1 VAEFSSIIV
10 IQTNEAG
17 QPTNLV
23 AFSEGD
29 TIASSVL
36 NAETRDVITTVEDSS
51 ASWEQGLDSDTY
63 NNIVEVS
70 TGFST
75 FSGNIETST
84 DGLSSLLDASVGSG
98 LVDVCAYIDDRQAGW
113 DTGIDPGDLANIKD
127 VSSNFEVFSGNIETS
142 TEGLS
147 SLLDASVGSGLVDVC
162 AYIDDRQTNWDTG
175 IDPGDLDNIK
185 DVSSNF
191 EVFSGNI
198 ETSTEG
204 LSSILDTSTNFP
216 NTLATNLEVSTEG
229 LSSILD
235 SSTNFPNSIATDLEV
250 STRNLSGILD
260 SSTNFPNSIATDLE
274 VSTRN
279 LSGILDSS
287 TNFPNT
293 LATDL
298 EASTRNL
305 SGILDGSTNFPND
318 AITEVSPGTGVDTRV
333 RLRNA
338 NFEMGNN
345 RQIINDLSTGSF
357 QIKATPVIS
366 GTDGITMITPAVNIS
381 NGTDLAIVHPNFFSD
396 TRSASST
403 LSDFSGNIETST
415 EGLSSILDT
424 STNFPNT
431 DLETSTRNLSSIL
444 DTSTNFPNTDLETS
458 TRNLSSILD
467 TSTNFPN
474 TDLETS
480 TRNLS
485 GILDTSTDFPN
496 TYITNNEADLDE
508 AITITDSAVSSNAL
522 LTGATPTLVNSL
534 DVNQQEVRNVVNFFG
549 IDNNDINLSAGKT
562 FSIKARS
569 QGPTDGNIDLS
580 CNFFVLRQAAGAFS
594 TNNFKA
600 SADNYGM
607 AHDTVYDRSST
618 WESGGGGGG
627 GSFEGSAIASAICVG
642 NGSSVDISGADDV
655 PIDAP
660 TNGMVLVL
668 DTADEKIKYSKISGP
683 QIVPNGITSSELATG
698 SVTTDKIADGDV
710 TTAKIAAGAIT
721 SGVVATNDI
730 GFNQLTLINSSTLV
744 GNSASLGGPMD
755 DLSMPTVRTM
765 LNVADGATANTG
777 ALADLDTVDTAQID
791 DAAITTNKLAGT
803 SVSTAK
809 IQGNAVTHAKYQ
821 LIGNNTILGNDTGLG
836 TNPQELTTTEVR
848 TMLNVADGATA
859 NTGALADLDTVDT
872 AQIDD
877 DAVTAA
883 KLADT
888 TVAAGSYTN
897 ADITVDAQGRLT
909 SAANGT
915 GGGGTTV
922 HLFNAGFSGTGSI
935 PTALNSVMVWDLPGL
950 NQMNFDY
957 DDSTGVFTVD
967 ANTRAKYLEFNI
979 NVGGDGGS
987 ARVELNL
994 ELQKDTG
1001 LGFAAI
1007 AKADNYAVRTTSQD
1021 EGGCWLTYIDP
1032 VVPNNGD
1039 KYRVTLRRVGGGLNF
1054 KILANYINI
1063 KQYS

>member
-1 VAEFSSIIV
+1 MTEFSSIIV

-51 ASWEQGLDSDTY
+51 ASWEQGLDADTY

-98 LVDVCAYIDDRQAGW
+98 LVDVCAYIDDRQSGW
-113 DTGIDPGDLANIKD
+113 DTGIDQDTLDNIID
-127 VSSNFEVFSGNIETS
+127 VSTNFEAFSGNIETS

-175 IDPGDLDNIK
+175 IDPGDLANIK

-216 NTLATNLEVSTEG
+216 NTLATDLEASTRNLSGILDGSTNFPNTLATNLEVSTEG

-235 SSTNFPNSIATDLEV
+235 TSTAFPNTDLEASTRNLSGILDGSTNFPNTLATNLEV

-260 SSTNFPNSIATDLE
+260 GSTNFPNTLATNLE
-274 VSTRN
+274 ASTRN
-279 LSGILDSS
+279 LSGILDGS

-293 LATDL
+293 LATNL

-305 SGILDGSTNFPND
+305 SSILDGSTNFPND

-345 RQIINDLSTGSF
+345 RQIINDLSTGLF

-381 NGTDLAIVHPNFFSD
+381 NGIDLAIVHPNFFSD

-415 EGLSSILDT
+415 DGLSSILDN
-424 STNFPNT
+424 STTYPNT
-431 DLETSTRNLSSIL
+431 DLEA
-444 DTSTNFPNTDLETS
+444 
-458 TRNLSSILD
+458 
-467 TSTNFPN
+467 
-474 TDLETS
+474 S

-522 LTGATPTLVNSL
+522 LTGATPTLSNDLDINDHVVKGIEAIHFRTTDSDPSGSAFIRRVNDNSTRVSGDIVNINNRFQTNLKAGDGGATQGSIEISATNSL
-534 DVNQQEVRNVVNFFG
+534 ALIHDDSPGTGIQLGKNTNRFTTTDFG
-549 IDNNDINLSAGKT
+549 
-562 FSIKARS
+562 
-569 QGPTDGNIDLS
+569 
-580 CNFFVLRQAAGAFS
+580 
-594 TNNFKA
+594 A
-600 SADNYGM
+600 SADNWGKVY
-607 AHDTVYDRSST
+607 DTVYDRSGT
-618 WESGGGGGG
+618 WESGGGGGPG
-627 GSFEGSAIASAICVG
+627 GNFEGSAIASAIAIG
-642 NGSSVDISGADDV
+642 NGSSVQISGTDDTA
-655 PIDAP
+655 IDLP
-660 TNGMVLVL
+660 QNNMVLAL
-668 DTADEKIKYSKISGP
+668 DTADERFKYSKIRAPMILEGA
-683 QIVPNGITSSELATG
+683 VGVEALADG
-698 SVTTDKIADGDV
+698 AVTTDKIADGDV

-721 SGVVATNDI
+721 SGVIATNNI
-730 GFNQLTLINSSTLV
+730 GFNQLTLISPTTLV
-744 GNSASLGGPMD
+744 GNSAGLGGPMD
-755 DLSMPTVRTM
+755 DLSMATVRTM

-791 DAAITTNKLAGT
+791 DMRGE
-803 SVSTAK
+803 
-809 IQGNAVTHAKYQ
+809 H
-821 LIGNNTILGNDTGLG
+821 
-836 TNPQELTTTEVR
+836 
-848 TMLNVADGATA
+848 
-859 NTGALADLDTVDT
+859 
-872 AQIDD
+872 
-877 DAVTAA
+877 
-883 KLADT
+883 
-888 TVAAGSYTN
+888 
-897 ADITVDAQGRLT
+897 
-909 SAANGT
+909 
-915 GGGGTTV
+915 
-922 HLFNAGFSGTGSI
+922 
-935 PTALNSVMVWDLPGL
+935 
-950 NQMNFDY
+950 
-957 DDSTGVFTVD
+957 
-967 ANTRAKYLEFNI
+967 
-979 NVGGDGGS
+979 
-987 ARVELNL
+987 
-994 ELQKDTG
+994 
-1001 LGFAAI
+1001 
-1007 AKADNYAVRTTSQD
+1007 
-1021 EGGCWLTYIDP
+1021 
-1032 VVPNNGD
+1032 
-1039 KYRVTLRRVGGGLNF
+1039 
-1054 KILANYINI
+1054 
-1063 KQYS
+1063 